1 MVAKARNLEQK
12 AFEEAKARE
21 RKNIIQAQK
30 MQAAQQRDMDFQD
43 RQRRTKMQLE
53 EKLNKEAED
62 QRLYELQ
69 VAQMEKEELELIMRL
84 KNTKLLEDAAN
95 NDLQQAYT
103 DPNPGQRLQA
113 QQQVTGSAKGK
124 RNMAGSRSGNTR
136 K

>member
-1 MVAKARNLEQK
+1 
-12 AFEEAKARE
+12 
-21 RKNIIQAQK
+21 

-113 QQQVTGSAKGK
+113 QQ
-124 RNMAGSRSGNTR
+124 
-136 K
+136 

>member
-1 MVAKARNLEQK
+1 MVAKQRNLEQK

-30 MQAAQQRDMDFQD
+30 MQAAQQRDMDFHD

-95 NDLQQAYT
+95 NDLQ
-103 DPNPGQRLQA
+103 
-113 QQQVTGSAKGK
+113 
-124 RNMAGSRSGNTR
+124 
-136 K
+136 

>member
-1 MVAKARNLEQK
+1 
-12 AFEEAKARE
+12 
-21 RKNIIQAQK
+21 
-30 MQAAQQRDMDFQD
+30 
-43 RQRRTKMQLE
+43 MQLE

-113 QQQVTGSAKGK
+113 QQQVSSSAKGK
-124 RNMAGSRSGNTR
+124 RNMTGSRSGNTR

>member
-1 MVAKARNLEQK
+1 MTANDTKQEKMVAKQRNLEQK

-113 QQQVTGSAKGK
+113 QQ
-124 RNMAGSRSGNTR
+124 
-136 K
+136 